1 MQGINKVILI
11 GFLGKDPEIISFNN
25 GSIVANTYL
34 ATGSSWK
41 SKTTGEKKEQTEW
54 HKVLFYG
61 KLADIAQ
68 KYLKKGSK
76 VYVEGSLKTRKWFDE
91 KIGRDVY
98 STEIISS
105 VIQMLDKRNDRY
117 APSEGSE
124 GSEVNDNAGNVMLE
138 DFDDDDYPF

>member
-61 KLADIAQ
+61 KLADVAQ

-117 APSEGSE
+117 DPSE